1 MNKGFQMFADRVFF
15 VFAFAVI
22 YLTPHQ
28 PLAAAESPVVG
39 QLVDAVNLVGAEDI
53 YLDGDYAYIPC
64 RQGQRLTIC
73 SIKDPAHPRVV
84 SSFSHSLLG
93 AASGFDRNGNTIYV
107 TSMNTSQLLVLD
119 ATDKTSLRLLGSVAI
134 GGKGRLYKLAYRN
147 GYCFI
152 PNADLRKLFVVDVRN
167 PQDPKVVGSA
177 TVTTGADEPFSV
189 LLRGDFALVGTIRG
203 TQSRLAV
210 IDISNPAQP
219 RLTTQ
224 VFGPEIGHV
233 SGQVV
238 DELYYSVNWDK
249 NAFLI
254 FDVADA
260 GNPKL
265 YAKLVDKQLGAPNR
279 CVVAGDRAYLPMVDG
294 NGIAVVDISDPE
306 KPQFLTSVRDN
317 VLMQRTYGAAV
328 RDHLLYVASRDGSS
342 LVIIDRNKIE
352 KK

>member
-1 MNKGFQMFADRVFF
+1 MLHKRFWF
-15 VFAFAVI
+15 VCVLPVI
-22 YLTPHQ
+22 CLMPHLS
-28 PLAAAESPVVG
+28 LAAAESPIVG
-39 QLVDAVNLVGAEDI
+39 QLVDAVNLVGAEDV
-53 YLDGDYAYIPC
+53 YLDGDYAYVPC

-73 SIKDPAHPRVV
+73 SIKDPAQPKVV
-84 SSFSHSLLG
+84 SSFSHPLLG
-93 AASGFDRNGNTIYV
+93 SASGFDRNGNTIYV
-107 TSMNTSQLLVLD
+107 TSMNSSQMLILD
-119 ATDKTSLRLLGSVAI
+119 ATDKTNLRLLGSVSL

-152 PNADLRKLFVVDVRN
+152 PNADLKKLFVVDVRN
-167 PQDPKVVGSA
+167 PQEPKIAGSV
-177 TVTTGADEPFSV
+177 TVTTENDEPFSV

-203 TQSRLAV
+203 KQSRLAV
-210 IDISNPAQP
+210 IDISDPTQP

-233 SGQVV
+233 SGQVL

-265 YAKLVDKQLGAPNR
+265 YAKLVDKRLGAPNR
-279 CVVAGDRAYLPMVDG
+279 CVVSGDRAYLPMVDG

-306 KPQFLTSVRDN
+306 KPKFVTSFRDN
-317 VLMQRTYGAAV
+317 VLLQKTYGAAV
-328 RDHLLYVASRDGSS
+328 QDHLLYVVSRDGSS
-342 LVIIDRNKIE
+342 LVIFDREQLE